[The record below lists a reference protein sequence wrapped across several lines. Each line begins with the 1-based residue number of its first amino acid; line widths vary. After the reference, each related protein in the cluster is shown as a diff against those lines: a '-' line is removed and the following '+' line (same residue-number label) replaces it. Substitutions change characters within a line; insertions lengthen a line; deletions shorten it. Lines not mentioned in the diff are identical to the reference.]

1 MRPQIIGMAL
11 AVLIAFSGCASSKG
25 SLFGSKSKSTDT
37 TNSKIASSKS
47 DGKKSPKQEEPGDP
61 LGSRKET
68 PVAFRGGSG
77 TSPSKKKDSRLE
89 NPDQPFGDNTRLTS
103 NRSIRD
109 LMRDGAKYESQQKWD
124 QAVDSY
130 ESVLLSEPQ
139 HADAHHRLAV
149 IADRREDYRL
159 ADQHYRVAMQRK
171 PTDANLL
178 SDVGYSHFLRGE
190 LDRAEGYLKQA
201 IESDNKHR
209 VAHLNLG
216 LVYGKQNRY
225 SESLA
230 MFQAVASEEEVQRN
244 MATLFPDGPPAGQ
257 GTQLASHRNATADP
271 AGRTPRN
278 DLMPEWANT
287 PAGSQP
293 AGSASTNSMI
303 PPAGNPTSSD
313 AWALSSPGMASPGM
327 ASNGMASNGMA
338 SNGMASNGMNS
349 SPANARVAN
358 GNATNSQPAAHDFW
372 QGNAASNT
380 ASAEFPPRSSSVPS
394 TGLAPRTQMA
404 NSLPPAQGL
413 PTANGSFN
421 APEGSGMNSLN
432 SPESMAARSLGTPI
446 QTNSAALAAELA
458 MNSGWGNLFPTNSN
472 YGTQAASPTTQGSP
486 SVPQLPVMTQQTA
499 WPQAPGEYR
508 DPAAGNNL
516 SGNNLSRGGNPPATV
531 TPAPPAGM
539 PGDTRNMNP
548 PGTSAAAGVWPTTSV
563 PWNSPANNQPS
574 TSSWGESSQLA
585 NRPQA
590 NGTMNQAPSSMPQI
604 QAGPSSSSTFDQ
616 QGMAD
621 AEKPPLFPSV
631 QWASPHSTPWNSTT
645 QGSATQ
651 SGNELSSQIQPAGFQ
666 QEVDPRSSTSG
677 QGSATGNMSR
687 SHANSPEPWPYG
699 PAAGINRPNVRPTA
713 SLSVDGRSGTS
724 NNSTSGP
731 PPWPYGQ

>member
-1 MRPQIIGMAL
+1 MGRNLPSRKNWKIRWAL
-11 AVLIAFSGCASSKG
+11 AKRPP
-25 SLFGSKSKSTDT
+25 SLFVV
-37 TNSKIASSKS
+37 A
-47 DGKKSPKQEEPGDP
+47 QE
-61 LGSRKET
+61 LLLQR
-68 PVAFRGGSG
+68 
-77 TSPSKKKDSRLE
+77 KDSRLE

-139 HADAHHRLAV
+139 HAEAHHRLAV

-225 SESLA
+225 NESLA

-257 GTQLASHRNATADP
+257 GTQLASHRNAAADP
-271 AGRTPRN
+271 AGRTSRN

-303 PPAGNPTSSD
+303 PPAGNPASSD
-313 AWALSSPGMASPGM
+313 AWALSSPGMTSSGM
-327 ASNGMASNGMA
+327 TSNGT
-338 SNGMASNGMNS
+338 NS

-358 GNATNSQPAAHDFW
+358 ANSSNSQPSSNDFW
-372 QGNAASNT
+372 QGNAATNT
-380 ASAEFPPRSSSVPS
+380 ASPDFPPRSSSVPS
-394 TGLAPRTQMA
+394 TGLAPRIQMA
-404 NSLPPAQGL
+404 NNSPPAHGM
-413 PTANGSFN
+413 PAANGSFN
-421 APEGSGMNSLN
+421 APEVSGMNSSN
-432 SPESMAARSLGTPI
+432 SPESMAARTLGTPI

-472 YGTQAASPTTQGSP
+472 YGTTAASSTPQGSP

-516 SGNNLSRGGNPPATV
+516 SDNNFSGNNLSRGILQRQSIPRLL
-531 TPAPPAGM
+531 
-539 PGDTRNMNP
+539 PGC
-548 PGTSAAAGVWPTTSV
+548 
-563 PWNSPANNQPS
+563 
-574 TSSWGESSQLA
+574 LA
-585 NRPQA
+585 IRE
-590 NGTMNQAPSSMPQI
+590 T
-604 QAGPSSSSTFDQ
+604 
-616 QGMAD
+616 
-621 AEKPPLFPSV
+621 
-631 QWASPHSTPWNSTT
+631 
-645 QGSATQ
+645 
-651 SGNELSSQIQPAGFQ
+651 
-666 QEVDPRSSTSG
+666 
-677 QGSATGNMSR
+677 
-687 SHANSPEPWPYG
+687 
-699 PAAGINRPNVRPTA
+699 
-713 SLSVDGRSGTS
+713 
-724 NNSTSGP
+724 
-731 PPWPYGQ
+731 

>member
-1 MRPQIIGMAL
+1 MVGMRPQIIGMAL

-25 SLFGSKSKSTDT
+25 SLFGSKSKSTDS

-47 DGKKSPKQEEPGDP
+47 DGKKSPKQEELEDL

-77 TSPSKKKDSRLE
+77 TSPSKKKDTRLE
-89 NPDQPFGDNTRLTS
+89 NPDQPFGDNTRLSS

-124 QAVDSY
+124 QAVDAY

-139 HADAHHRLAV
+139 HAEAHHRLAV

-225 SESLA
+225 DESLA

-257 GTQLASHRNATADP
+257 DTQLASHRNAAAVP

-293 AGSASTNSMI
+293 AGSTSTNSMI
-303 PPAGNPTSSD
+303 PPAGNPTASD
-313 AWALSSPGMASPGM
+313 AWALSSPGMSSPGM
-327 ASNGMASNGMA
+327 SSP
-338 SNGMASNGMNS
+338 GMASNGMNS
-349 SPANARVAN
+349 SPANAGVAN
-358 GNATNSQPAAHDFW
+358 ANSSNSQPSGNDFW
-372 QGNAASNT
+372 QGNAATNT
-380 ASAEFPPRSSSVPS
+380 ASPDFPPRSSSVPS

-404 NSLPPAQGL
+404 NISPPAQGM
-413 PTANGSFN
+413 PTANGSF
-421 APEGSGMNSLN
+421 N
-432 SPESMAARSLGTPI
+432 SPESMAARSLGTPM

-458 MNSGWGNLFPTNSN
+458 MNSGWGNLFPTSSN
-472 YGTQAASPTTQGSP
+472 YGTPAASSAQQGGP

-531 TPAPPAGM
+531 SPTAPAGM

-563 PWNSPANNQPS
+563 PWNSPTSNQPS
-574 TSSWGESSQLA
+574 ASSWGDSSQLA

-590 NGTMNQAPSSMPQI
+590 NGAMNQAPPSMPQI

-616 QGMAD
+616 QSMAD
-621 AEKPPLFPSV
+621 TEKPPLFPSV

-645 QGSATQ
+645 QGSVTQ

-666 QEVDPRSSTSG
+666 QEADPRSSTSG

-687 SHANSPEPWPYG
+687 SNGNSPEPWPYG
-699 PAAGINRPNVRPTA
+699 PAASTNRPNVRPTA
-713 SLSVDGRSGTS
+713 SLNVDGRSGTS